1 MTEHREGCGT
11 ANSERIGSTPAMSHL
26 DRDGDGTMLGGVL
39 IYAAAFMLT
48 VILKVCHL
56 V

>member
-1 MTEHREGCGT
+1 MAGYREGCGT
-11 ANSERIGSTPAMSHL
+11 ANSERIVSAPAMRHL

-39 IYAAAFMLT
+39 IYAAAFMLM
-48 VILKVCHL
+48 VILEVCHL